1 MLVKV
6 KGLVIRS
13 IDLSDNDKLITLL
26 TEESGKMTA
35 IANGSKSMKSRYMAA
50 VQPFCYGT
58 YVLYQK
64 GDKYY
69 VREVELDE
77 NFFDLRSDLVRMSF
91 AVYMCDIAHDVSTET
106 IPDKSMLRLILNSL
120 YACAYKKNVS
130 CRKIKAAFEI
140 RLSAILGFMP
150 DVSACGDCGKI
161 THSYTLDIL
170 NGSLICENCQN
181 TIASQSGDQSYV
193 EYDENALPIVRPICK
208 ISEAVRSAMYYII
221 TSPGDRFLSFSLC
234 DEEMDCF
241 CNSAEIY
248 LLNHL
253 ERGYK
258 SLDYY
263 KSMVKVFGNFS

>member
-58 YVLYQK
+58 YVLYKK

-69 VREVELDE
+69 VREVELSE

-106 IPDKSMLRLILNSL
+106 VPDKSMLRLLLNSL
-120 YACAYKKNVS
+120 YACAHKKNVP
-130 CRKIKAAFEI
+130 CRKIKAAFEV

-150 DVSACGDCGKI
+150 DVSACGDCGKKCA
-161 THSYTLDIL
+161 SYTLDIL
-170 NGSLICENCQN
+170 NGSLICDDCQKDLS
-181 TIASQSGDQSYV
+181 SQATALSYV
-193 EYDENALPIVRPICK
+193 EYDENSMPIVRPICK
-208 ISEAVRSAMYYII
+208 ISEAVRAAMYFII

-234 DEEMDCF
+234 EEEMDTF
-241 CNSAEIY
+241 CSSAEIY

-263 KSMVKVFGNFS
+263 KNMVKVFGELS

>member
-69 VREVELDE
+69 VREVELIE

-120 YACAYKKNVS
+120 YACTYKKNVS
-130 CRKIKAAFEI
+130 CRKIKAAFET

-150 DVSACGDCGKI
+150 DVSVCNECGERRA
-161 THSYTLDIL
+161 SYTLDIL
-170 NGSLICENCQN
+170 NGSILCDNCQKN
-181 TIASQSGDQSYV
+181 LSLHSQDQSYV

-208 ISEAVRSAMYYII
+208 ISEAVRSAMYFII
-221 TSPGDRFLSFSLC
+221 TSSGDRFLSFSLC
-234 DEEMDCF
+234 EEEMDSF
-241 CNSAEIY
+241 CTSAELY

-253 ERGYK
+253 ERSYK

-263 KSMVKVFGNFS
+263 KSMAKVFGELS